1 MRRFFHMI
9 PDPAPQDVDD
19 LIFGQDG
26 PRVSER

>member
-1 MRRFFHMI
+1 MRQYHMD
-9 PDPAPQDVDD
+9 PDVRPQDVDD

>member
-1 MRRFFHMI
+1 MRRFHRD
-9 PDPAPQDVDD
+9 PEPAPQDVDD

>member
-1 MRRFFHMI
+1 MRRPPKT

>member
-1 MRRFFHMI
+1 MRRFNRM

>member
-1 MRRFFHMI
+1 MRRPQKA

>member
-1 MRRFFHMI
+1 MRR
-9 PDPAPQDVDD
+9 PQRNSDPAPQDVDD